1 MLLRVGAR
9 GAAPGTT
16 TVVGPAGPW
25 ETMAVMSASS
35 PSVAAL
41 AARASGLP
49 EGAVPAVARVLVW
62 AREGR
67 VRVGVGGWTV
77 LVTGPRRVE
86 RLSAIWRAAVAARP
100 DPSAPAHAWVS
111 SVFDDASPA
120 PAVLR
125 VPARILE
132 AGSAGGEPVEVPAR
146 MTEEA
151 LRAAVFRDACVRLLP
166 DDDVPLTPEDP
177 AAAWDDAGYAAGV
190 REVLDR
196 MASSGGA
203 LGKVVVSRTDTVP
216 ADEAAL
222 WGAVEALRAQYPQ
235 TWVFAVGGLVGAT
248 PEMLAT
254 RRRGE
259 VTSRV
264 LAGSAPRGAD
274 AAEDARNREHL
285 ATDPRLAEEHRWA
298 ARSVVEVLEPVVE
311 LEDVDPA
318 PEVLTLPNVHHLSTS
333 VRGRLRSAEGT
344 VLDVVGPLHPTAAVG
359 GIPRDAA
366 LAVIRDVE
374 PVDRGRYAGPVG
386 WLDETG
392 DGEIALALR
401 CGQQVPGGVRLQAGG
416 GIVPGAVPEEEV
428 AEVAAK
434 LLPMRRALGLA

>member
-1 MLLRVGAR
+1 M
-9 GAAPGTT
+9 PT
-16 TVVGPAGPW
+16 P
-25 ETMAVMSASS
+25 S
-35 PSVAAL
+35 PSAAAL
-41 AARASGLP
+41 AALAADRPDGTA
-49 EGAVPAVARVLVW
+49 PAVARALVW
-62 AREGR
+62 AREGHM
-67 VRVGVGGWTV
+67 RVGVGGWTV
-77 LVTGPRRVE
+77 LLTGPRRVA
-86 RLSAIWRAAVAARP
+86 RLSAMWRAAVAARP
-100 DPSAPAHAWVS
+100 DPSAPALAWVS

-120 PAVLR
+120 PSVLR
-125 VPARILE
+125 VPARVLE
-132 AGSAGGEPVEVPAR
+132 ADPDGGEPVEVPVG

-151 LRAAVFRDACVRLLP
+151 LHAAVSRDADARLMP
-166 DDDVPLTPEDP
+166 DDDVPLLPEDP

-196 MASSGGA
+196 MAASGGA

-216 ADEAAL
+216 ADEQAL
-222 WGAVEALRAQYPQ
+222 WGALEALRAQYPQ
-235 TWVFAVGGLVGAT
+235 TWVFAVGGLIGAT

-264 LAGSAPRGAD
+264 LAGSAPRSAD
-274 AAEDARNREHL
+274 AAEDARHREHL
-285 ATDPRLAEEHRWA
+285 AADPRLAEEHRWA
-298 ARSVVEVLEPVVE
+298 ARSVVEALAPVVE
-311 LEDVDPA
+311 LEDDDPA

-333 VRGRLRSAEGT
+333 VRGRLRSSEGA
-344 VLDVVGPLHPTAAVG
+344 VLDVVAPLHPTAAVG
-359 GIPRDAA
+359 GTPRDAA

-416 GIVPGAVPEEEV
+416 GIVPGAVPAEEV

>member
-1 MLLRVGAR
+1 
-9 GAAPGTT
+9 
-16 TVVGPAGPW
+16 
-25 ETMAVMSASS
+25 MSAPS
-35 PSVAAL
+35 PSAAAL
-41 AARASGLP
+41 AARASDRPDGT
-49 EGAVPAVARVLVW
+49 APAVARALVW

-67 VRVGVGGWTV
+67 VRVGAGGWTV
-77 LVTGPRRVE
+77 QLTGPHRLA

-100 DPSAPAHAWVS
+100 DPAAPALAWIS

-125 VPARILE
+125 VPARVLE
-132 AGSAGGEPVEVPAR
+132 AGPGDAAPAEVPAY
-146 MTEEA
+146 MTEDA
-151 LRAAVFRDACVRLLP
+151 LRDAVAGDVRARLLP
-166 DDDVPLTPEDP
+166 DGDVPLLPEDP
-177 AAAWDDAGYAAGV
+177 AVAWDDAGYAAGV

-196 MASSGGA
+196 MAASDGA

-216 ADEAAL
+216 ADDAAL
-222 WGAVEALRAQYPQ
+222 WGVVEALRAAYPQ
-235 TWVFAVGGLVGAT
+235 TWTFAVGGLVGAT

-254 RRRGE
+254 RRCGE
-259 VTSRV
+259 VSSRV
-264 LAGSAPRGAD
+264 LAGSAPRGTD
-274 AAEDARNREHL
+274 AAEDARHREHL
-285 ATDPRLAEEHRWA
+285 AADPRLAAEHRWA
-298 ARSVVEVLEPVVE
+298 ARSVVEALAPVVE
-311 LEDVDPA
+311 LEDQDPA

-344 VLDVVGPLHPTAAVG
+344 VLDVVAPLHPTAAVG
-359 GIPRDAA
+359 GTPREAA

-416 GIVPGAVPEEEV
+416 GMVPGAVPEEEV
-428 AEVAAK
+428 TEIRAK
-434 LLPMRRALGLA
+434 FLPMRRALGVAED